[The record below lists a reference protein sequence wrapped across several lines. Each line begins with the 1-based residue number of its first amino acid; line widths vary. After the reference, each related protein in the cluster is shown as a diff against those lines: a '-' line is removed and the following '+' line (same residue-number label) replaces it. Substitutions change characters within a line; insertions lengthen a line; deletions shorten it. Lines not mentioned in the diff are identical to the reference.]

1 MTLRSTSGQIEMTDK
16 HGKTIVRTIATAAK
30 DIATTLIVSHDGH
43 VTAGKDGAVFLRL
56 EELPNE
62 SQGPFPTMGKVTT
75 TNQFPRTTHVG
86 ADVRLME
93 FPFLKVETLDWAT
106 NGRESSHLD

>member
-1 MTLRSTSGQIEMTDK
+1 MTLGSTSGQIEMTDK

-30 DIATTLIVSHDGH
+30 DTATTLIVSHDGH

-56 EELPNE
+56 EELPSE
-62 SQGPFPTMGKVTT
+62 SQGPFTTMGEVTT
-75 TNQFPRTTHVG
+75 TNQFPRTAHVG

-106 NGRESSHLD
+106 SGRESSHLD